1 MVIFCLF
8 VHLFGISN
16 IYFCIKIAVVFVV
29 IRYEYFYDN
38 DSWKKVG
45 LVQWSPI
52 FQYMENDRHRNRQI
66 AGNRSVIH
74 MMSKPVEH
82 VEVYIGDVF
91 LADNQCKSDN
101 YALQCMSSCSELFL
115 DDHSST

>member
-1 MVIFCLF
+1 M
-8 VHLFGISN
+8 
-16 IYFCIKIAVVFVV
+16 

-38 DSWKKVG
+38 DSWKKVW

-74 MMSKPVEH
+74 MMYKPVEH

-91 LADNQCKSDN
+91 FWLTTSVSQTTMLYSACQVVQNFSWMIIHLREPPQKSFSGGLILTCKPSFN
-101 YALQCMSSCSELFL
+101 SIPF
-115 DDHSST
+115 

>member
-1 MVIFCLF
+1 M
-8 VHLFGISN
+8 
-16 IYFCIKIAVVFVV
+16 V

-38 DSWKKVG
+38 DSWKKVW

-74 MMSKPVEH
+74 MMYKPVEH

-91 LADNQCKSDN
+91 FC
-101 YALQCMSSCSELFL
+101 
-115 DDHSST
+115 